1 MIMNIY
7 LVNSK
12 YEIIIIDFFE
22 VSFFQMILFYFIV
35 KDFKNFIIFYYLPT
49 YTAIFFRKIRISF
62 LKNYMCYSSNS
73 NIYKS
78 LSEFKNIKSSKSF
91 WKHYHILVSNLDS
104 NSFKFKF
111 LNFLFK
117 NSLRIN
123 S

>member
-1 MIMNIY
+1 MNIF

-12 YEIIIIDFFE
+12 YGIIIIDFFE

-35 KDFKNFIIFYYLPT
+35 QDFKNFMIFYYFPT
-49 YTAIFFRKIRISF
+49 YTAIFFRKIRILF
-62 LKNYMCYSSNS
+62 LKNYICYSSQS
-73 NIYKS
+73 NMYKI

-91 WKHYHILVSNLDS
+91 WKYYHILVSCSDS

-117 NSLRIN
+117 NSLRID